1 VREGGKISATKKSEQ
16 MLVVHAPNTKRL
28 SRPSGY
34 SARALD
40 SGYSASMSRIIGKTP
55 CSGRPQCLA
64 PNPVSAPLKKKI
76 IERNRLSCSSRR
88 LCLDSLF
95 ESDTAR
101 RYPPTSSALSI
112 TLILILYHYSA
123 VRQGCNGAVA
133 SCRPC
138 LPPPPLTA
146 GSAHSLGR
154 PGQHARRRAVAPPRD
169 PPHVD
174 LSKSLPYWAGCARRS
189 QSERKG

>member
-76 IERNRLSCSSRR
+76 IERNGLSCSSRR

-101 RYPPTSSALSI
+101 RYPPTSSALSHSDSPNPN
-112 TLILILYHYSA
+112 TVPLIRRPTRCH
-123 VRQGCNGAVA
+123 GAVA

-154 PGQHARRRAVAPPRD
+154 PGQHAWRRTVAPPRD

-174 LSKSLPYWAGCARRS
+174 LSKSLPY
-189 QSERKG
+189 